1 MYGIDGFH
9 KLINILREFNFE
21 FVDFF
26 SYKKG
31 NLPSI
36 IFRHDI
42 DFSLN
47 DALIIASLE
56 EKLGIMTLSFDEI
69 WSRLDE
75 KDYQET
81 PNNWVPRD
89 PKWRIQGE

>member
-1 MYGIDGFH
+1 MISLDEYE
-9 KLINILREFNFE
+9 KLKEYYDFQIKKEFNRE
-21 FVDFF
+21 Q
-26 SYKKG
+26 
-31 NLPSI
+31 LQ
-36 IFRHDI
+36 
-42 DFSLN
+42 
-47 DALIIASLE
+47 DAMKHIE